1 MLTLVLGGVA
11 SGKSE
16 YTESLVLKTALPRYY
31 LAIMQ
36 VWDNVLLED
45 LSNLAANDIYDPNGA
60 GAHVTSAILHG
71 LDKLATQ
78 RESLVAVSNEVF
90 SDGADYA
97 DDTNLYLLTLA
108 QVNNALAAR
117 ANAVVRVVCAASPS
131 ITGVFRRRKTGPR
144 RQWAEIKA
152 KNIFSHFW
160 SNGMDSSSEILYN
173 VCK

>member
-1 MLTLVLGGVA
+1 MLTLVMGGVA

-36 VWDNVLLED
+36 VWGNVLLED

-60 GAHVTSAILHG
+60 GAQVTSAILHG

-90 SDGADYA
+90 SGGADYA
-97 DDTNLYLLTLA
+97 NLYLLTLA

-131 ITGVFRRRKTGPR
+131 ITKENPYDTFADPCGAAV
-144 RQWAEIKA
+144 
-152 KNIFSHFW
+152 
-160 SNGMDSSSEILYN
+160 
-173 VCK
+173 

>member
-1 MLTLVLGGVA
+1 MLTLVMGGEA

-36 VWDNVLLED
+36 VWGNVLLED

-60 GAHVTSAILHG
+60 GAQVTSAILHG

-90 SDGADYA
+90 SGGADYA
-97 DDTNLYLLTLA
+97 GDTNLYLLTLA

-131 ITGVFRRRKTGPR
+131 ITKENPYDTFADPCGAAV
-144 RQWAEIKA
+144 
-152 KNIFSHFW
+152 
-160 SNGMDSSSEILYN
+160 
-173 VCK
+173 

>member
-1 MLTLVLGGVA
+1 MLTLVLGDVA

-31 LAIMQ
+31 LAIMLAIMQ
-36 VWDNVLLED
+36 VLGNVLLED

-60 GAHVTSAILHG
+60 GAQVTSAILHG

-90 SDGADYA
+90 SGGADYA
-97 DDTNLYLLTLA
+97 GDTNLYLLTLA

-131 ITGVFRRRKTGPR
+131 ITKENPYDTFADPCGAAV
-144 RQWAEIKA
+144 
-152 KNIFSHFW
+152 
-160 SNGMDSSSEILYN
+160 
-173 VCK
+173 